1 MEDSQRLNIRTSSLM
16 PTTINALK
24 TWQVGLEVSSEV
36 INPKLGYPATWET
49 HLQEACRVEED
60 IRESPLPVL
69 TGEFSLAVTDCQK
82 YLQGGLVTPYD
93 PVTNNQTCQYYNGD
107 FDNYEADHKE
117 FLQSFFLAQVDSYEA
132 GERGAGWFM
141 WTMKVEGEAGPEWDF
156 LYLWRRAVIPQELC
170 DRNHHCYPAH

>member
-1 MEDSQRLNIRTSSLM
+1 M
-16 PTTINALK
+16 PTTISALK